1 MQVKL
6 KATKLVD
13 EIDQRVVE
21 FNIICAESQKVLYS
35 TRSTEKRNGLRS
47 WDQSG
52 IYAARRRIRAWV
64 SKHSATLV

>member
-13 EIDQRVVE
+13 EIDERVIQFRIV
-21 FNIICAESQKVLYS
+21 CAETSKELYS
-35 TRSTEKRNGLRS
+35 TKSTEKRNGLRS

-64 SKHSATLV
+64 AKHSATLV